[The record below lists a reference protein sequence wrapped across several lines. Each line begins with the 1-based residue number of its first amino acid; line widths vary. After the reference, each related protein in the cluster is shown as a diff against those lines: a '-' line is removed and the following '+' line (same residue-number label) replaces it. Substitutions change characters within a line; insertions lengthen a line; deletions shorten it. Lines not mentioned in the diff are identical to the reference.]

1 MKFVRQLTDFVVP
14 VSDLKM
20 MNYAFLVWFMEEN
33 AGLTYKEARVVL
45 RDIRGES
52 VSDLAELF
60 ECTTQAIHNF
70 DRKGTR
76 KLIDAGILLPEET

>member
-1 MKFVRQLTDFVVP
+1 MKSVRHLTDFVVP
-14 VSDLKM
+14 VSDLRM

-52 VSDLAELF
+52 VSDIAELF
-60 ECTTQAIHNF
+60 GCTTQAIHNF
-70 DRKGTR
+70 DRKGMK
-76 KLIDAGILLPEET
+76 KLVDAGILLPQET

>member
-1 MKFVRQLTDFVVP
+1 MKSVRQLTDFVVP

-60 ECTTQAIHNF
+60 GCTTQAIHNF
-70 DRKGTR
+70 DRKGMK